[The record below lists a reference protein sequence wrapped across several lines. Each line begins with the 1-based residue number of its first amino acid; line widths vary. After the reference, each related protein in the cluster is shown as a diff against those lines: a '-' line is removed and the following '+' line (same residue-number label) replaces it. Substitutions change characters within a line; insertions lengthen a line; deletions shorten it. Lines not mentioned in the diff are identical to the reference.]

1 MINLDKAVKVLYRG
15 KTVFKGKVKRSATTL
30 RHTLYE
36 RNDSEYMFPVQ
47 IQVKL
52 NN

>member
-15 KTVFKGKVKRSATTL
+15 KTVFKGKVKRSAATL